1 MLKEFDISSLAS
13 DPKGLQQLR
22 YSNAKEQTPET
33 LEAAAKQFE
42 SIFMNMMLKS
52 MRAAS
57 SGLGDG
63 IFDNDQSK
71 LYQGMLDQQLS
82 TSLNGGYSLGLAEAL
97 VRQLSVTAG
106 FDTQTKSDLT
116 EELKLPQRPPALIP
130 SIEQYKPISTTSPPA
145 AETITKVI
153 TTTTFETP
161 VEFVRKLWP
170 LAKQTGEKLEV
181 SPHAILAQ
189 AALETGWGKSVIKH
203 PDGSSSFNLFGIKAN
218 TSWQGSTA
226 TVLTLEY
233 KDGIAERERAQ
244 FRSYSSYNESF
255 DDYAKFLKENP
266 RYAEVLKVGR
276 SSQNFATALQ
286 DSGYA
291 TDPAYA
297 MKIMAVMKNSAFSTV
312 L

>member
-1 MLKEFDISSLAS
+1 MIKEFDISSLAT

-22 YSNAKEQTPET
+22 QSNAKEQTPET
-33 LEAAAKQFE
+33 LKAAAKQFE

-52 MRAAS
+52 MRSAS
-57 SGLGDG
+57 LGDG
-63 IFDNDQSK
+63 IFDTDQSK
-71 LYQGMLDQQLS
+71 LYQGMLDEQLS
-82 TSLNGGYSLGLAEAL
+82 SSSNSGYNLGLADVL
-97 VRQLSVTAG
+97 IRQLSVTAG
-106 FDTQTKSDLT
+106 FDTQIPPDSTH
-116 EELKLPQRPPALIP
+116 ELKLPQRPPALVIP
-130 SIEQYKPISTTSPPA
+130 IEQSKPAPA
-145 AETITKVI
+145 SKI
-153 TTTTFETP
+153 TTAAFESP
-161 VEFVRKLWP
+161 AEFVRDLWS
-170 LAKQTGEKLEV
+170 LAQQAGEKLNI

-203 PDGSSSFNLFGIKAN
+203 SDGSNSFNLFGIKAN
-218 TSWQGSTA
+218 ASWQGERA
-226 TVLTLEY
+226 TVSTLEY

-276 SSQNFATALQ
+276 SSQSFATALQ
-286 DSGYA
+286 ESGYA

-297 MKIMAVMKNSAFSTV
+297 QKIMAVMKNSAFSAV

>member
-22 YSNAKEQTPET
+22 HSNAKEQTPET
-33 LEAAAKQFE
+33 LKAAAKQFE

-52 MRAAS
+52 MRSAS
-57 SGLGDG
+57 SSIGEG

-82 TSLNGGYSLGLAEAL
+82 TSLNGGYNLGLAEAL
-97 VRQLSVTAG
+97 VRQLSATAG
-106 FDTQTKSDLT
+106 FNVQEKSNSTQ
-116 EELKLPQRPPALIP
+116 ELNVPLRPQAPITPL
-130 SIEQYKPISTTSPPA
+130 EKPEKFATQA
-145 AETITKVI
+145 V

-161 VEFVRKLWP
+161 LEFVRELWP
-170 LAKQTGEKLEV
+170 LAQQTGKKLNV

-203 PDGSSSFNLFGIKAN
+203 PDGSNSFNLFGIKAN
-218 TSWQGSTA
+218 TSWQGEKA
-226 TVLTLEY
+226 TVSTLEY
-233 KDGIAERERAQ
+233 NNGIAEREQAQ
-244 FRSYSSYNESF
+244 FRSYSSYSESF

-266 RYAEVLKVGR
+266 RYAEVLKTGH
-276 SSQNFATALQ
+276 SSQNFAVALQ
-286 DSGYA
+286 ESGYA

-297 MKIMAVMKNSAFSTV
+297 KKIMAVMKSSAFTAI